1 MNYGFIM
8 TRTIYPLDEKKEI
21 LGKYYFDNPRTREE
35 IKEVATKLK
44 KINFIDNTPFP
55 ETIKQFGDEV
65 ISLESMLEDFY
76 LGHNLD
82 RKHLKNKKGYE
93 YKDIYYK
100 LATNWIILRFND
112 VNTTEITQKK
122 IKNVEDIR
130 NVIIEQSN
138 KFLNNYE
145 NSIKYLNLLIYISF
159 PNNFYKN
166 NSYFL
171 TDLFDLFDTDEIS
184 KKSKSVLIE
193 LLINTREKHNEDVND
208 FKFCTFDKLYEK
220 IKENEKILLLNMGNP
235 VLEFIAN
242 NMNVYNSITDDKMR
256 IITLVSMIELLLTH
270 NPDANRFNVED
281 SIRKQFSNKLT
292 LVLYLNNKNLNYK
305 ETEKFLLLVYD
316 LRSAI
321 AHGSFDKIN
330 RLAEKIDIWLL
341 NNSQIHKELRSD
353 EDFDEEWIINNVNE
367 ILEKYFRIVLIEYLK
382 DNDLFEILKK

>member
-21 LGKYYFDNPRTREE
+21 LGKYYFDNPKTSEE

-55 ETIKQFGDEV
+55 ETIKQFGDEI

-76 LGHNLD
+76 LENNLD

-122 IKNVEDIR
+122 IKNAEDNREPI
-130 NVIIEQSN
+130 VQQSN
-138 KFLNNYE
+138 NFVNNYE
-145 NSIKYLNLLIYISF
+145 DSIRYLNLLIYLSF
-159 PNNFYKN
+159 TNNFYKN

-171 TDLFDLFDTDEIS
+171 TDLFDLFDTDDIN
-184 KKSKSVLIE
+184 KQLKDIFIE
-193 LLINTREKHNEDVND
+193 LLINTKEKHNDDESD
-208 FKFCTFDKLYEK
+208 FKFCTFDKFYKKL
-220 IKENEKILLLNMGNP
+220 KENEKLLLSNIENP

-242 NMNVYNSITDDKMR
+242 NMNIYNSITDDKMR
-256 IITLVSMIELLLTH
+256 IVTLVSMIELVLTH
-270 NPDANRFNVED
+270 NPDANRFNIED
-281 SIRKQFSNKLT
+281 SIRKQFANKLT
-292 LVLYLNNKNLNYK
+292 LVLYLNDRNLNYK
-305 ETEKFLLLVYD
+305 ETEKFLLIVYD

-321 AHGSFDKIN
+321 AHGCFDKIN
-330 RLAEKIDIWLL
+330 GLVEKIDKWLL
-341 NNSQIHKELRSD
+341 NNSQIHKELRNY
-353 EDFDEEWIINNVNE
+353 EEFDADWIINIVNE
-367 ILEKYFRIVLIEYLK
+367 MLEKYFRIVLIEYLK
-382 DNDLFEILKK
+382 DKDLFEILKK